1 VIILIATSFVKSKID
16 RLRME
21 IEIEKNI
28 KNRELL
34 EERILVLE
42 ELLSETI
49 CKNVF
54 EDVDI

>member
-1 VIILIATSFVKSKID
+1 MIILIATSFVKSKID